1 MMLGTNDSEGY
12 TLPGAKTFVDSLLA
26 DDPNC
31 KIAIG
36 ILALGRPCE
45 GMPTAMERKLKT
57 ANVEYLDTFDN
68 GKYHANVTCIGQGCW
83 MLSSG
88 LLQDTFLDRW
98 ELVKISA
105 EERNLCALII
115 IFLMLRALSYCLV

>member
-1 MMLGTNDSEGY
+1 
-12 TLPGAKTFVDSLLA
+12 
-26 DDPNC
+26 
-31 KIAIG
+31 
-36 ILALGRPCE
+36 
-45 GMPTAMERKLKT
+45 ME
-57 ANVEYLDTFDN
+57 VYLDIFDN
-68 GKYHANVTCIGQGCW
+68 VKYHANVTCIGQGCW